1 MNKIEVEG
9 KVRILKRSLIVGLV
23 AVLAAV
29 GVACSQADPTP
40 TATPRPT
47 SVAVPAA
54 VPSLATTPTA
64 APIPTSEPTST
75 AVPTAIPS
83 VSTTAT
89 VKPTT
94 NVSTS
99 KLVAQDGNTVT
110 VHYRGTLD
118 DGEEFDSSIGDD
130 PLTFTLGEGRVIPG
144 FGNAIRGLSVGD
156 TVTVRIEPED
166 AYGEHSD
173 DLVLEFE
180 RGTAPS
186 DIAVGQILQLRNG
199 LPAIII
205 EVTDE
210 IVRIDANHRLAGQAL
225 TFEIEVMEIR

>member
-1 MNKIEVEG
+1 MNLIEIEG
-9 KVRILKRSLIVGLV
+9 RLRILKRSFITGLV
-23 AVLAAV
+23 AVLAAI
-29 GVACSQADPTP
+29 GIACSQADPTP

-64 APIPTSEPTST
+64 APIPTSGPTST
-75 AVPTAIPS
+75 AVP
-83 VSTTAT
+83 AT

-94 NVSTS
+94 NAPAAI
-99 KLVAQDGNTVT
+99 LVAQDGNTVT

-118 DGEEFDSSIGDD
+118 NGEEFDSSIGKD

-144 FGNAIRGLSVGD
+144 FGNAIRGMSVGD
-156 TVTVRIEPED
+156 KVTVRIEPKD
-166 AYGEHSD
+166 AYGEYSD
-173 DLVLEFE
+173 DLVLEFP
-180 RGTAPS
+180 RSTAPS
-186 DIAVGQILQLRNG
+186 DVAVGQILQLRNG

-205 EVTDE
+205 EVTNE
-210 IVRIDANHRLAGQAL
+210 IVRIDANHRLAGEAL

>member
-1 MNKIEVEG
+1 M
-9 KVRILKRSLIVGLV
+9 
-23 AVLAAV
+23 
-29 GVACSQADPTP
+29 
-40 TATPRPT
+40 
-47 SVAVPAA
+47 
-54 VPSLATTPTA
+54 
-64 APIPTSEPTST
+64 
-75 AVPTAIPS
+75 S
-83 VSTTAT
+83 VSAAE
-89 VKPTT
+89 
-94 NVSTS
+94 
-99 KLVAQDGNTVT
+99 LVAQDGNTVT

-144 FGNAIRGLSVGD
+144 FGDAIRGMSVGD

-173 DLVLEFE
+173 DLVLEFP
-180 RGTAPS
+180 RSTAPS

>member
-1 MNKIEVEG
+1 MNLIEIEG
-9 KVRILKRSLIVGLV
+9 RLRILKRSFITGLV
-23 AVLAAV
+23 AVLAV
-29 GVACSQADPTP
+29 IGIACSQADPTS

-64 APIPTSEPTST
+64 APRPTFGPTST
-75 AVPTAIPS
+75 AVPAAIPS

-94 NVSTS
+94 NVPAAE
-99 KLVAQDGNTVT
+99 LVAQNGNTVI

-118 DGEEFDSSIGDD
+118 NGEEFDSSIGKD

-144 FGNAIRGLSVGD
+144 FGNAIRGMSVGD
-156 TVTVRIEPED
+156 KVTVRIEPKD
-166 AYGEHSD
+166 AYGEYSD
-173 DLVLEFE
+173 DLVLEFP
-180 RGTAPS
+180 RSTAPS
-186 DIAVGQILQLRNG
+186 DVAVGQILQLRNG

-205 EVTDE
+205 EVTNE
-210 IVRIDANHRLAGQAL
+210 IVRIDANHQLAGEAL
-225 TFEIEVMEIR
+225 TFEIEVIEIR